1 MQIPEKIIYLLNL
14 SLDET
19 QHQGTKEPRNRGTEE
34 NYKHSLNIFGP
45 NFFAL
50 SVISVSTNRIV
61 MFSQIEVSYERILIM
76 LAQSLTTKMVSY

>member
-19 QHQGTKEPRNRGTEE
+19 QHQGTEE